1 MSKKIS
7 GLSGNGPLEAVSR
20 KSRDLVVLGTEK
32 PVVKLQSASFEKVVF
47 SHVFN
52 MRKAKRIAKF
62 YGLEPQRC
70 EHIKEIVAPEI
81 GPESFGTF
89 EKRAPLLGYSRD
101 FCLTKMASLCLPC
114 PRREFEMIP

>member
-1 MSKKIS
+1 MCKKIS

-62 YGLEPQRC
+62 YGLEPRRC
-70 EHIKEIVAPEI
+70 QEIKGNVASERDSK
-81 GPESFGTF
+81 SFGTF
-89 EKRAPLLGYSRD
+89 EKRAPGPN
-101 FCLTKMASLCLPC
+101 CLKPD
-114 PRREFEMIP
+114 